1 MIQLSLRGRVE
12 DHFWFTFFHEAGH
25 ILLHGKKDIFIERN
39 QGEDEK
45 ELEADQFSRN
55 FLIPLGAWQK
65 FLASGN
71 YRSTEAVEKFAAK
84 MDISPAIV
92 VGRLQHEGHL
102 PYSHLNG
109 LRRRLSD

>member
-1 MIQLSLRGRVE
+1 MIQISLRGRFE

-25 ILLHGKKDIFIERN
+25 ILLHGKKDIFIERS

-45 ELEADQFSRN
+45 EREADQFARN
-55 FLIPLGAWQK
+55 FLIPLGAWQS
-65 FLASGN
+65 FLAAGN
-71 YRSTEAVEKFAAK
+71 CRSAEDVEAFAAK

-102 PYSHLNG
+102 PHSHLNG
-109 LRRRLSD
+109 LRRRLSG